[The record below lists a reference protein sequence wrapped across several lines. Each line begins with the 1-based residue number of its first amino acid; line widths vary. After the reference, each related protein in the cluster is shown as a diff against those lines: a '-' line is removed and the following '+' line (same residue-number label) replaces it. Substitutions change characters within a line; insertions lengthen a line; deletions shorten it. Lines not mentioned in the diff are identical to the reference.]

1 MPGLLQSH
9 QIVFSTSL
17 LSAFILLALLLSE
30 GSLKY
35 ANLTS
40 SAALLKPFNDV
51 TAFRV
56 KTKIF
61 SKVVY
66 KALCTLKGVSVLYS
80 YHYSVLSLIFLLQS
94 LDFFLD
100 SPMCLAPFTLKAFV
114 KKSPFARNTSS
125 PHCLLNYSSFVPVR
139 GITSQGS
146 FTKLKPYVRA
156 RARVCVCVCVC
167 VVQSCLTLCDLTDCS
182 LPGSSVQGILQARIL
197 EWVVIPFSR
206 GSSRPRDWARVSCT
220 AGTLYHWATGEAL
233 EHYMHEGYSCFMLS
247 KHLYFFFIVLI
258 THFNAYHHNSYAY
271 TVGIQQVFKWRKE
284 KG

>member
-156 RARVCVCVCVC
+156 RARVCVCVSFSHVWLFVTSRTVAC
-167 VVQSCLTLCDLTDCS
+167 QAPLSKEFSRQEYWSGLSFPSPGDLPDLGTELWS
-182 LPGSSVQGILQARIL
+182 LALQALFTTEPPGKPLNTTCMKDIL
-197 EWVVIPFSR
+197 
-206 GSSRPRDWARVSCT
+206 VSCSQST
-220 AGTLYHWATGEAL
+220 CIF
-233 EHYMHEGYSCFMLS
+233 SS
-247 KHLYFFFIVLI
+247 
-258 THFNAYHHNSYAY
+258 
-271 TVGIQQVFKWRKE
+271 
-284 KG
+284 